1 MKLTN
6 LVLFA
11 LSSVSVAFGQTAGAA
26 RKRRARARVQ
36 MQQRSPGWPPGEITS
51 KLTGLTVEIK
61 SLFGA
66 SGGPGDGPG
75 DEIENRGANGY
86 DDQNP
91 KPRTKSRSKQH
102 RSSHLADS
110 NNSGGEALKDLVVA
124 LEKQVPGV
132 DKEIYRILNVGTIAK
147 LRANGGSV
155 APVLNVAE
163 VKVKLDV

>member
-1 MKLTN
+1 MHVVPFLLSLGM
-6 LVLFA
+6 LVSAVPMRRADDALGLISTLNDGLENGQSPDVA
-11 LSSVSVAFGQTAGAA
+11 STSHTLSTLSSTPPEPETKNQIAIKTA
-26 RKRRARARVQ
+26 
-36 MQQRSPGWPPGEITS
+36 SI
-51 KLTGLTVEIK
+51 I
-61 SLFGA
+61 
-66 SGGPGDGPG
+66 
-75 DEIENRGANGY
+75 
-86 DDQNP
+86 
-91 KPRTKSRSKQH
+91 
-102 RSSHLADS
+102 SHLADS

>member
-1 MKLTN
+1 MHIVPFLLSLGM
-6 LVLFA
+6 LVSA
-11 LSSVSVAFGQTAGAA
+11 VPM
-26 RKRRARARVQ
+26 RRADDALGLISTLNDGLENGQ
-36 MQQRSPGWPPGEITS
+36 SPAHPTLSRHFHPHH
-51 KLTGLTVEIK
+51 
-61 SLFGA
+61 
-66 SGGPGDGPG
+66 
-75 DEIENRGANGY
+75 
-86 DDQNP
+86 QNP